1 MKTFG
6 KQLIGILLAMMAGAA
21 QSAWAQASVT
31 TADALYNA
39 VLTSQTVTL
48 GQDIT
53 LRTDGRLHIDGTT
66 VTLDLNGHTLTR
78 PMTAADAG
86 GQVIAV
92 MNGGKLTV
100 TDSSGSNSGKITG
113 GWSYQGSGIYVYEG
127 CSLTISGGTITGN
140 RADKIEGE
148 GTNYGY
154 GGGIEN
160 HGTLTITGG
169 VITGNTAGQF
179 GGGIH
184 NEGTL
189 TITGGTITGNTAGTY
204 GGAIYSNS
212 MVSISSATIKGNT
225 AQTDGGAICTEGT
238 LTLDGVTIQGNS
250 AQYGGGIYM
259 FKSAE
264 TSPGTVQLKG
274 TCTITG
280 NTATSYG
287 KDVYQNQGTTFN
299 VQDRP
304 VVNDVYL
311 TEYSFITLTG
321 PLTTGASIGLNAQKV
336 DQTHLTLHYPDYHAG
351 TDPNTFFTSK
361 NDSYAISLRPL
372 GVDGANEV
380 AYGVKYIERAW
391 DATEKRVTETVKV
404 CSNYISINGN
414 DTSDETGWY
423 GLYNGWYVVTGN
435 SAYKTLNVQGND
447 VHLII
452 PDGVTLTV
460 TGGVKV
466 ELKDNAVLNIYGQAG
481 NTGLL
486 IATNSYD
493 GAAGIGS
500 GGSTDDGN
508 AGMINIHGG
517 TITATGNTYGAG
529 IGGGDNHGF
538 GLQANNSGLN
548 VYGGHVTA
556 QGGKYAAGIG
566 SGDEAPDFAGY
577 VTIYGGIVNATGGE
591 DGAGIGGGNEG
602 AGGIVDIYG
611 GEVTAQGGVN
621 GAGIGGGDEQS
632 NTQVNIYGGV
642 VNATG
647 GADGAGIG
655 GGCVNQNIGE
665 PDNFS
670 GGYITISG
678 GTVIAQAIDDSHAA
692 AIGGGGNAGC
702 SGNITISGGNVT
714 ATSWSGAGIGASV
727 GGKCNAIKISNG
739 TISADSFGGSGIGS
753 YYQHS
758 GGSIEISGGT
768 VTAIGRKCGIGGYDG
783 TVITISGGE
792 VTASGQ
798 TRIDEENDLH
808 KTPGGFGIALDNAKF
823 NMNGGTLTATA
834 YDRCSGI
841 ECFNGSTVNITG
853 GMVTATGGIGSAG
866 IGSKGLQDAGETIN
880 ISGGT
885 VYAHGGEG
893 GGAGI
898 GGGLRATEDVKAYM
912 TEWNNSGSSSYIADF
927 LTQLGTFDFGGYG
940 GIINITGGKVIATT
954 TTDDT
959 SSSFC
964 PPIGSFKDANPATV
978 TIYGSAKVAAGTSE
992 SAATGIPSSE
1002 RIAACT
1008 SVGNNYVII
1017 EPCTH
1022 SEAYVI
1028 DNATQHHHGDC
1039 TYCGAGSTTAEEH
1052 VFGTDGK
1059 CVCGLYSLKD
1069 DADNGEVISALTAD
1083 QNPHPVT
1090 LTGRTLWKDGA
1101 WNTLCLP
1108 FALGDSNTDDNLTFT
1123 GTPLEGATVKTLSS
1137 TAFDSKTGT
1146 LTLNFSTDLSAIEA
1160 GKPYLV
1166 KWAATTPSEVVNP
1179 VFSGVT
1185 IVNTTS
1191 DVETDEL
1198 AFRGI
1203 YAPLAIK
1210 GEDRSLLYL
1219 GAGNKLYYPSAAM
1232 TIGAFRAY
1240 FQLADGI
1247 TASSDGSLARIVLNF
1262 GDEDSTQGVSTP
1274 LTPARGAGGEAVTL
1288 DGRRL
1293 TGKPSAKGLY
1303 IYNGKK
1309 IVIK

>member
-1 MKTFG
+1 MNKATFN
-6 KQLIGILLAMMAGAA
+6 ILATLLFVVQG
-21 QSAWAQASVT
+21 AWADVTVT
-31 TADALYNA
+31 TADQLLNA
-39 VLTSQTVTL
+39 VQTSQTVTL
-48 GQDIT
+48 GADIT
-53 LRTDGRLHIDGTT
+53 TPSEGGRLDINSGKV
-66 VTLDLNGHTLTR
+66 VTLDLNGHTLKRLITS
-78 PMTAADAG
+78 AGDG
-86 GQVIAV
+86 GQVIFV
-92 MNGGKLTV
+92 GKGGLLTIN
-100 TDSSGSNSGKITG
+100 DSSDDNDGQITG
-113 GWSYQGSGIYVYEG
+113 GWAYQGAGIYVQAG
-127 CSLTISGGTITGN
+127 GTLTINGGTITGN
-140 RADKIEGE
+140 RADTKDG
-148 GTNYGY
+148 GYGY
-154 GGGIEN
+154 GGAIEN
-160 HGTLTITGG
+160 HGTLSITGG

-189 TITGGTITGNTAGTY
+189 TISGGSITNNTSGTH
-204 GGAIYSNS
+204 GGGIYN
-212 MVSISSATIKGNT
+212 IGAATISNIAISDNT
-225 AQTDGGAICTEGT
+225 AQSFGGAICSGGE
-238 LTLDGVTIQGNS
+238 LTLDGVNITGNS
-250 AQYGGGIYM
+250 ATQLGGGIYM
-259 FKSAE
+259 FKPE

-274 TCTITG
+274 ACTITG
-280 NTATSYG
+280 NIAQAGGGIYHVTNGAGVAGPTL
-287 KDVYQNQGTTFN
+287 KM
-299 VQDRP
+299 QDKP
-304 VVNDVYL
+304 VVDNNSPNDVYL
-311 TEYSFITLTG
+311 QSYQLITVTGAFTEGANIGVDTEMEQDNFTAGYSTYNSGVAPSTYFHVGSSRFSGNVEWNSNNTEAKLTTTGYKYVDHTWNHSTKTLTAEEK
-321 PLTTGASIGLNAQKV
+321 TKA
-336 DQTHLTLHYPDYHAG
+336 AG
-351 TDPNTFFTSK
+351 ECAVLDNN
-361 NDSYAISLRPL
+361 NDWTAL
-372 GVDGANEV
+372 E
-380 AYGVKYIERAW
+380 
-391 DATEKRVTETVKV
+391 
-404 CSNYISINGN
+404 NGN
-414 DTSDETGWY
+414 
-423 GLYNGWYVVTGN
+423 WYVVNGQI
-435 SAYKTLNVQGND
+435 AIGTLV
-447 VHLII
+447 VHGTSNLILC
-452 PDGVTLTV
+452 DGARLTV

-466 ELKDNAVLNIYGQAG
+466 ELKDNAVLNIYGQAANSG
-481 NTGLL
+481 QL
-486 IATNSYD
+486 IATNSYEK
-493 GAAGIGS
+493 AAGIGS
-500 GGSTDDGN
+500 GGGADDGN

-517 TITATGNTYGAG
+517 TITATGNEYGAG

-538 GLQANNSGLN
+538 GLQSINSGLN
-548 VYGGHVTA
+548 VYGGSVTA

-566 SGDEAPDFAGY
+566 SGDEASDFAGY
-577 VTIYGGIVNATGGE
+577 VTVYGGIVNAAGGT

-602 AGGIVDIYG
+602 AGGIVNIYG

-621 GAGIGGGDEQS
+621 GAGIGGGDEES
-632 NTQVNIYGGV
+632 NTQVNIYGGT

-647 GADGAGIG
+647 GEDGAGIG
-655 GGCVNQNIGE
+655 GGCYNQNIGV

-678 GTVIAQAIDDSHAA
+678 GTVIAQAINDSHAA

-753 YYQHS
+753 YDQHC
-758 GGSIEISGGT
+758 GGSIVISGGT

-798 TRIDEENDLH
+798 TRIDEENDLD
-808 KTPGGFGIALDNAKF
+808 KTPGGFGIALDNATF

-841 ECFNGSTVNITG
+841 ECFNGSTVNITD

-898 GGGLRATEDVKAYM
+898 GGGLRATEEVKAYM
-912 TEWNNSGSSSYIADF
+912 TEWNTSGSSSYIADF
-927 LTQLGTFDFGGYG
+927 LAQLGTFDFGGYG

-954 TTDDT
+954 TTDAT

-992 SAATGIPSSE
+992 SAATGIPSSD
-1002 RIAACT
+1002 RTAACT

-1039 TYCGAGSTTAEEH
+1039 TYCGAGSTTAEDH
-1052 VFGTDGK
+1052 TFGTDGK
-1059 CVCGLYSLKD
+1059 CVCGLLSLSNSD
-1069 DADNGEVISALTAD
+1069 DNAPVISANDSKT
-1083 QNPHPVT
+1083 QPVV
-1090 LTGRTLWKDGA
+1090 LTGRTLYKDGA

-1108 FALGDSNTDDNLTFT
+1108 FDVTVGEGSTLAGGTAMTLNATTSGLSN
-1123 GTPLEGATVKTLSS
+1123 
-1137 TAFDSKTGT
+1137 GT
-1146 LTLNFSTDLSAIEA
+1146 LTLDFGTAPATITAGTPFIIKWDGDGTSNIENPMFA
-1160 GKPYLV
+1160 DATINT
-1166 KWAATTPSEVVNP
+1166 AAANYATINGVLTFQGTYGP
-1179 VFSGVT
+1179 VT
-1185 IVNTTS
+1185 IGSEGDN
-1191 DVETDEL
+1191 
-1198 AFRGI
+1198 
-1203 YAPLAIK
+1203 K
-1210 GEDRSLLYL
+1210 KLYL
-1219 GAGNKLYYPSAAM
+1219 GAGDTLYYPEGAM

-1247 TASSDGSLARIVLNF
+1247 TAGDPSSSVKAFVLNF
-1262 GDEDSTQGVSTP
+1262 GDDVATDVTTP
-1274 LTPARGAGGEAVTL
+1274 LSLRGGAGGEAWFTI

-1293 TGKPSAKGLY
+1293 TDKPSAKGIY

-1309 IVIK
+1309 VAVK

>member
-1 MKTFG
+1 MKKKAFT
-6 KQLIGILLAMMAGAA
+6 ILATLFIVA
-21 QSAWAQASVT
+21 QAAWAQGTVT
-31 TADALYNA
+31 TEADLRTA
-39 VLTSQTVTL
+39 VQSNQTVTL
-48 GQDIT
+48 GGNID
-53 LRTDGRLHIDGTT
+53 LNNRLNISNT
-66 VTLDLNGHTLTR
+66 VTLNLNGYTLR
-78 PMTAADAG
+78 RSITAADAD

-92 MNGGKLTV
+92 MNSGQLTISDTSV
-100 TDSSGSNSGKITG
+100 DNSGQITG
-113 GWSYQGSGIYVYEG
+113 GWAFQGGGIYVYEG
-127 CSLTISGGTITGN
+127 CSLTITGGTISGN
-140 RADKIEGE
+140 RADQIAG
-148 GTNYGY
+148 GGYGY
-154 GGGIEN
+154 GGAIEN
-160 HGTLTITGG
+160 HGTLSITGG

-189 TITGGTITGNTAGTY
+189 TITGGNITNNTAGTY
-204 GGAIYSNS
+204 GGGIYSNS
-212 MVSISSATIKGNT
+212 TVSINGATISNNT
-225 AQTDGGAICTEGT
+225 AQTGDGGAICTEGT
-238 LTLDGVTIQGNS
+238 LTLDGVTIVGNS
-250 AQYGGGIYM
+250 AQHGGGIYM
-259 FKSAE
+259 FKSAS
-264 TSPGTVQLKG
+264 TSPGIVQLKG
-274 TCTITG
+274 ACKITG
-280 NTATSYG
+280 NNASVYG
-287 KDVYQNQGTTFN
+287 KDVYQNQNTTFN
-299 VQDRP
+299 IQDRP

-321 PLTTGASIGLNAQKV
+321 ALTEGASIGLNAQKV

-351 TDPNTFFTSK
+351 TDPETFFKS
-361 NDSYAISLRPL
+361 NNAFYAIGLRPD

-380 AYGVKYIERAW
+380 AYGIRYVERAW

-414 DTSDETGWY
+414 DTSDEGWI
-423 GLYNGWYVVTGN
+423 GLTNGWYVVTGN
-435 SAYKTLNVQGND
+435 SAYKTLKVMGND

-466 ELKDNAVLNIYGQAG
+466 ELKDNAVLNIYGQAANSG
-481 NTGLL
+481 QL
-486 IATNSYD
+486 IATNSND

-500 GGSTDDGN
+500 GGATDDGN

-517 TITATGNTYGAG
+517 TINATGNTYGAG

-548 VYGGHVTA
+548 VYGGSVTA

-577 VTIYGGIVNATGGE
+577 VTVYGGIVNATGGT

-602 AGGIVDIYG
+602 KGGIVDIYG

-647 GADGAGIG
+647 GVDGAGIG
-655 GGCVNQNIGE
+655 GGCYNQNIGE

-678 GTVIAQAIDDSHAA
+678 GTVIAQAINDSHAA

-727 GGKCNAIKISNG
+727 GGKCNAIVISNG

-808 KTPGGFGIALDNAKF
+808 RTPGGFGISLDKATF

-834 YDRCSGI
+834 YNRCSGI

-927 LTQLGTFDFGGYG
+927 LTLLGTFDFGGYG

-954 TTDDT
+954 TTDAT

-992 SAATGIPSSE
+992 SAATGIPSSD
-1002 RIAACT
+1002 RTAACT

-1039 TYCGAGSTTAEEH
+1039 TYCGAGSTTAEDH
-1052 VFGTDGK
+1052 TFGTDGK
-1059 CVCGLYSLKD
+1059 CLCGLLSLSNSG
-1069 DADNGEVISALTAD
+1069 DNAPVISANDSKT
-1083 QNPHPVT
+1083 QPVV
-1090 LTGRTLWKDGA
+1090 LTGRTLYKDGS

-1108 FALGDSNTDDNLTFT
+1108 FELSNFT
-1123 GTPLEGATVKTLSS
+1123 GTPLEGATVKTLTSAS
-1137 TAFDSKTGT
+1137 FSDDGT
-1146 LTLNFSTDLSAIEA
+1146 LTLNFSENSMTSIEA
-1160 GKPYLV
+1160 GKPYIV
-1166 KWAATTPSEVVNP
+1166 KWTKEAGYVDDDAHNIVNP
-1179 VFSGVT
+1179 MFNEVT
-1185 IVNTTS
+1185 ISNTTA
-1191 DVETDEL
+1191 DVTTD
-1198 AFRGI
+1198 AVTFHGI
-1203 YAPLAIK
+1203 FSPYTIS
-1210 GEDRSLLYL
+1210 GEDHSLLYL
-1219 GAGNKLYYPSAAM
+1219 GAGNTLYWPNGAM

-1240 FQLADGI
+1240 FQLADGL
-1247 TASSDGSLARIVLNF
+1247 TASPEPVRAFVLNF
-1262 GDEDSTQGVSTP
+1262 GDETDGI
-1274 LTPARGAGGEAVTL
+1274 ADAEANSSLFTL
-1288 DGRRL
+1288 HSSLNQWYDLHGRRIPNSS
-1293 TGKPSAKGLY
+1293 TSFTSSKKGLY
-1303 IYNGKK
+1303 IYQGKK
-1309 IVIK
+1309 VVK

>member
-1 MKTFG
+1 MRRIT
-6 KQLIGILLAMMAGAA
+6 KQVLSILMLMGMAQGVWADVNVTMESTLRLAV
-21 QSAWAQASVT
+21 QAS
-31 TADALYNA
+31 
-39 VLTSQTVTL
+39 QKVTL
-48 GQDIT
+48 GADIT
-53 LRTDGRLHIDGTT
+53 LNDGRLDISGYTI
-66 VTLDLNGHTLTR
+66 TLDLNGHTLRR
-78 PMTAADAG
+78 PMAAADAG
-86 GQVIAV
+86 GQVV
-92 MNGGKLTV
+92 FVKNSGSLTI
-100 TDSSGSNSGKITG
+100 TDSGTGGKITG
-113 GWSYQGSGIYVYEG
+113 GWSFQGGGIYVSEG

-140 RADKIEGE
+140 RADQIDG
-148 GTNYGY
+148 GGYGY
-154 GGGIEN
+154 GGAIEN
-160 HGTLTITGG
+160 HGTLTMSGGTITS
-169 VITGNTAGQF
+169 NTAGQF

-189 TITGGTITGNTAGTY
+189 SITGGSITDNTAGTH
-204 GGAIYSNS
+204 GGGIYNIGSAAISGAT
-212 MVSISSATIKGNT
+212 ISSNT
-225 AQTDGGAICTEGT
+225 AQSYGGAICTGGE
-238 LTLDGVTIQGNS
+238 LTLNGVTITGNS
-250 AQYGGGIYM
+250 ANQYGGGIYM
-259 FKSAE
+259 FKPDG
-264 TSPGTVQLKG
+264 TPGTVQLQDA
-274 TCTITG
+274 CTITG
-280 NTATSYG
+280 NTSSYG
-287 KDVYQNQGTTFN
+287 NDVYQNQNTTFN

-304 VVNDVYL
+304 VVGDLYL

-321 PLTTGASIGLNAQKV
+321 ALTEGASIGLNAQKV
-336 DQTHLTLHYPDYHAG
+336 DQTHLTLHFPDYHAG

-361 NDSYAISLRPL
+361 NDACAITLRPD

-380 AYGVKYIERAW
+380 AYGVKYIERSW
-391 DATEKRVTETVKV
+391 DATEKRVTETTKA
-404 CSNYISINGN
+404 CSSYTAING
-414 DTSDETGWY
+414 TDEEGWY

-435 SAYKTLNVQGND
+435 SAYKVLNVQGTD

-452 PDGVTLTV
+452 PDGLTLTV

-466 ELKDNAVLNIYGQAG
+466 ELKYNAVLNIYGQAG
-481 NTGLL
+481 NTGQL

-517 TITATGNTYGAG
+517 TINATGNKYGAG
-529 IGGGDNHGF
+529 IGGGKNHGF

-577 VTIYGGIVNATGGE
+577 VTIYGGIVNATGGT

-602 AGGIVDIYG
+602 AGGIVNIYG

-621 GAGIGGGDEQS
+621 GAGIGGGDEES
-632 NTQVNIYGGV
+632 NTHVNIYGGT

-647 GADGAGIG
+647 GEDGAGIG
-655 GGCVNQNIGE
+655 GGCYNQNIGE

-678 GTVIAQAIDDSHAA
+678 GTVIAQAINDSHAA

-714 ATSWSGAGIGASV
+714 AKSWSGAGIGASV
-727 GGKCNAIKISNG
+727 GGKCNAIVISDG

-798 TRIDEENDLH
+798 TRISEGSDLNG
-808 KTPGGFGIALDNAKF
+808 TPEGFGISLDNAKF

-841 ECFNGSTVNITG
+841 ECFNGSTVNITD

-898 GGGLRATEDVKAYM
+898 GGGLRSTAEVEAYM
-912 TEWNNSGSSSYIADF
+912 TEWKNSGSSSYIADF
-927 LTQLGTFDFGGYG
+927 LTQLGTFNFGGYG
-940 GIINITGGKVIATT
+940 GIITITGGKVIATT
-954 TTDDT
+954 TTDAT

-964 PPIGSFKDANPATV
+964 PPIGSFKDATPATV

-992 SAATGIPSSE
+992 SAATGISSSQ
-1002 RIAACT
+1002 RTAACT
-1008 SVGNNYVII
+1008 SVSNNYVII

-1028 DNATQHHHGDC
+1028 DNATQHHHADC
-1039 TYCGAGSTTAEEH
+1039 TYCGAGSTTAEDH
-1052 VFGTDGK
+1052 TFGTDGK
-1059 CVCGLYSLKD
+1059 CACGLVALND
-1069 DADNGEVISALTAD
+1069 LADNSSILSTWYAKTL
-1083 QNPHPVT
+1083 PVT
-1090 LTGRTLWKDGA
+1090 LSGRTLYKDNS

-1108 FALGDSNTDDNLTFT
+1108 FAVSNFT
-1123 GTPLEGATVKTLSS
+1123 GTPLEGATVRTLAS
-1137 TAFDSKTGT
+1137 TAFADGT
-1146 LTLNFSTDLSAIEA
+1146 LTLNFSENNLTSIEA
-1160 GKPYLV
+1160 GKPYIV
-1166 KWAATTPSEVVNP
+1166 KWASGDNITNP
-1179 VFSGVT
+1179 MFTNVT
-1185 IVNTTS
+1185 ITNVADNN
-1191 DVETDEL
+1191 VVTDKVT
-1198 AFRGI
+1198 FCGI
-1203 YAPLAIK
+1203 SSPKTIE
-1210 GEDRSLLYL
+1210 GEDKSVLYL
-1219 GAGNKLYYPSAAM
+1219 GADNKLYYPSTAM
-1232 TIGAFRAY
+1232 TIGACRAY
-1240 FQLADGI
+1240 FQLAEGI
-1247 TASSDGSLARIVLNF
+1247 TAGDKANGIRAFVLNF
-1262 GDEDSTQGVSTP
+1262 GDETGID
-1274 LTPARGAGGEAVTL
+1274 LTPARSQREAGAWYTL

-1293 TGKPSAKGLY
+1293 FGKPTKTGIY
-1303 IYNGKK
+1303 INNGKK
-1309 IVIK
+1309 VIIK